1 MRKSLWTALNTRRSD
16 ANAAECVEFLDAR
29 TMGAINKGGLA
40 GRQYQEKESL
50 FFKFQ
55 G

>member
-1 MRKSLWTALNTRRSD
+1 MAIP
-16 ANAAECVEFLDAR
+16 ECVEFLDAR
-29 TMGAINKGGLA
+29 TMEAINKSGLA
-40 GRQYQEKESL
+40 GRQYTAVDSL